1 MLAVPRSMLFVSGEK
16 ADRFAKAVASGADVV
31 CIDLED
37 AVLPAAKAAARI
49 EALKWLSAQPAAGRA
64 AALALR
70 INGIRALDGLRD
82 VLELTASDATLDWLL
97 LPKVESAAEI
107 DVVRAWLGPRE
118 IGLVALLESPRG
130 VERAVDIAAALGR
143 ARPDGRSALMM
154 GGVDLAVELGVP
166 VSAAALAYAR
176 GRLVNAARTSGLQAW
191 DVPCLDV
198 DDAAALRA
206 ETQSVM
212 ALGFTCKTAIHP
224 RQIGVIHEAFAPD
237 LEEVRWAHELLAAA
251 PGAGGAWIF
260 RGRMVDA
267 PVLLRARR
275 VVELDRLARAA

>member
-1 MLAVPRSMLFVSGEK
+1 MLATPRSMLFVSGEK
-16 ADRFAKAVASGADVV
+16 AERYAKAVASGADVV

-37 AVLPAAKAAARI
+37 AVLPAAKPQARI
-49 EALKWLSAQPAAGRA
+49 EALQWLSAQPAAGRA

-70 INGIRALDGLRD
+70 VNGARTQDGLRD
-82 VLELTASDATLDWLL
+82 VLELAGSDATLDWLL

-107 DVVRAWLGPRE
+107 ELARAWLGPRE
-118 IGLVALLESPRG
+118 TGFVALLESPRG
-130 VERAVDIAAALGR
+130 IERAADIAAALSAACPQGR
-143 ARPDGRSALMM
+143 AALML

-176 GRLVNAARTSGLQAW
+176 GRLVNAARASGLQAW

-198 DDAAALRA
+198 DDAQALRA

-212 ALGFTCKTAIHP
+212 TLGFTCKTAIHP

-237 LEEVRWAHELLAAA
+237 PEEVRWAQEALAAA
-251 PGAGGAWIF
+251 SGAGGAWIF

-275 VVELDRLARAA
+275 VVELDRLARGA